1 MIQSEFMN
9 KNTLIKFSL
18 IAMVAIG
25 AILSPFIA
33 PIYWDEMHQMQLGE
47 WNLNQYASLIDHVF
61 GTSLLD
67 PKYAGAYLE
76 DNKYHGAIFQTFCAF
91 WGKIAGL
98 ALPSFDI
105 KDFITLKHFCVWLVF
120 LIGTCGVYA
129 IAERRLKSC
138 FGGFLAAAM
147 FFFSPR
153 LFGNAFYNAK
163 DLVFLSFFVASVNF
177 ILLAAENRK
186 VSSVIWAALFTAL
199 SVGSRAIGIFSLFLG
214 AFVWFVSW
222 HRDGWNFRKLFGVIG
237 GFVALTLLLI
247 YAFFPILWHSPIREV
262 HNMFSLMSHYSIHT
276 DGSFLNGKF
285 VRSSQDP
292 FYLLHWMVITLPFTF
307 IAASLCG
314 ALPALALI
322 AKRTCRLRLWK
333 DQKELCDYVMFGL
346 GFAPVLMFMIKP
358 QWIYD
363 GWRHFYFLVPFLAI
377 SATVGVFNISSFFAR
392 TRARNVAAGYLGISV
407 ILESLIGVVWFFP
420 YPNCYFNAFAGH
432 NLTNRYDVDI
442 QGTAMYD
449 ALFSILSSKRTISKP
464 IKVSTWGVELALPRL
479 GIAGKTIVKQND
491 APEYIIGNDRDLAR
505 YNKQIYRE
513 VSDIK
518 TTGGEVILRILS
530 PIEKRD

>member
-1 MIQSEFMN
+1 MN
-9 KNTLIKFSL
+9 KNRLIKFSL
-18 IAMVAIG
+18 IVMVAIG
-25 AILSPFIA
+25 VVLSPYIA
-33 PIYWDEMHQMQLGE
+33 PIYWDEMHQVQLGE
-47 WNLNQYASLIDHVF
+47 WNLNQYVSLFDQVF
-61 GTSLLD
+61 NTSFSD

-76 DNKYHGAIFQTFCAF
+76 DNKYHGAIFQAFCAF
-91 WGKIAGL
+91 LGKVAGL
-98 ALPSFDI
+98 ALPTFDI
-105 KDFITLKHFCVWLVF
+105 KDFIVLKHFCVWLVF

-129 IAERRLKSC
+129 IAERRLKSSL
-138 FGGFLAAAM
+138 GGFLAAGM

-153 LFGNAFYNAK
+153 LFGNSFYNAK
-163 DLVFLSFFVASVNF
+163 DLFFLSFFVVSVNF

-186 VSSVIWAALFTAL
+186 ISSIVWAALFTAL
-199 SVGSRAIGIFSLFLG
+199 SVGSRAIGIFSLFLA
-214 AFVWFVSW
+214 AFVWFLTW
-222 HRDGWNFRKLFGVIG
+222 RRDGWGLRKLFGVIG
-237 GFVALTLLLI
+237 GFVALTLLFI

-363 GWRHFYFLVPFLAI
+363 GWRHFYFLVPFLSI
-377 SATVGVFNISSFFAR
+377 SAAVGIFNISSLFVCTR
-392 TRARNVAAGYLGISV
+392 TRHVAEWYLGIPV
-407 ILESLIGVVWFFP
+407 VLESIIGIVNFFP
-420 YPNCYFNAFAGH
+420 YPNCYFNTSAGH
-432 NLTNRYDVDI
+432 NLTSRYDVDI
-442 QGTAMYD
+442 QGTARYD
-449 ALFSILSSKRTISKP
+449 ALFRLLSSYQTISKP
-464 IKVSTWGVELALPRL
+464 IKVSGKTWGIEAVLPRL
-479 GIAGKTIVKQND
+479 GIAGKSIIKQND
-491 APEYIIGNDRDLAR
+491 APDYIIGDDRELSQ
-505 YNKQIYRE
+505 YNKRHYRE
-513 VSDIK
+513 VSVIK
-518 TTGGEVILRILS
+518 TVGGEVILRILT
-530 PIEKRD
+530 PIDKRE